1 MFIVHDYKKYLV
13 GFYFINV
20 NLSQAKCISH
30 VNDFSSIKIIQK
42 TYDKKGVLDENAFY
56 CHPQRTNCALYVCM
70 QISSLTT
77 WRLHHPLCSA
87 FIGAG
92 SIHLVMFCYCR

>member
-1 MFIVHDYKKYLV
+1 MITKKYLV
-13 GFYFINV
+13 GFYFIDV

-30 VNDFSSIKIIQK
+30 VNDLSSIKIIQK

-56 CHPQRTNCALYVCM
+56 CQPQRTNCALYVCM
-70 QISSLTT
+70 QISSLST